1 MSEIFY
7 VDSALSGMNRVKV
20 REIIFTFYYKAP
32 RKTYGSA
39 IHLTNQFTDGGQT
52 TN

>member
-1 MSEIFY
+1 MGEIFY
-7 VDSALSGMNRVKV
+7 ADSALSGMNRVKV
-20 REIIFTFYYKAP
+20 RERIFTFHYKAP
-32 RKTYGSA
+32 RKTYGIT